1 MNSLRSAALGL
12 AVLAFAGVGFAQS
25 ASADDMMM
33 SHHDKSTM
41 KSCMHMTDEHMMKSH
56 KCSMM
61 MKKMNMSSD
70 DMHAMQMCKGMSHD
84 AMMAD
89 QKCMS
94 MMKSHGMM

>member
-1 MNSLRSAALGL
+1 
-12 AVLAFAGVGFAQS
+12 
-25 ASADDMMM
+25 
-33 SHHDKSTM
+33 
-41 KSCMHMTDEHMMKSH
+41 MTDEHMMKSH

-94 MMKSHGMM
+94 MMKGHGMM

>member
-1 MNSLRSAALGL
+1 MNSLKSTALGL
-12 AVLAFAGVGFAQS
+12 AVLAFAGTGFAQS
-25 ASADDMMM
+25 ASAHDMMM

-41 KSCMHMTDEHMMKSH
+41 KSCMAMTDEHMMKSH

-70 DMHAMQMCKGMSHD
+70 DMQAMKTCKGMSHD